1 MIDLETSL
9 KRMGVDIA
17 WKDLHQ
23 GSLHHVAIYK
33 ERIHKGARGHT
44 ISMRIWSRGYA
55 PRSIVCITDEI
66 VYYTT

>member
-23 GSLHHVAIYK
+23 GSLHHVAIYH
-33 ERIHKGARGHT
+33 ERIHKGARGHN
-44 ISMRIWSRGYA
+44 IHENLEQGI
-55 PRSIVCITDEI
+55 RST
-66 VYYTT
+66 VYSLHN